1 MRVRLFS
8 RCDFFFN
15 DWILNFVQFPI
26 GFLFFAIFKF
36 SFLFVLVLMSVLDNG
51 SDHVKVD
58 KIREPNVLSF
68 LFPRWL
74 QIDIFFGFKFS
85 LVELLRPYA
94 CVTGADLDEDTG
106 NVVR

>member
-1 MRVRLFS
+1 MYACFLAVI
-8 RCDFFFN
+8 FFN

-51 SDHVKVD
+51 SDHVNVD

-68 LFPRWL
+68 PFPISSFRGGCRS
-74 QIDIFFGFKFS
+74 IFFWVQIFISGIVENICMCYRCGF
-85 LVELLRPYA
+85 
-94 CVTGADLDEDTG
+94 G
-106 NVVR
+106 